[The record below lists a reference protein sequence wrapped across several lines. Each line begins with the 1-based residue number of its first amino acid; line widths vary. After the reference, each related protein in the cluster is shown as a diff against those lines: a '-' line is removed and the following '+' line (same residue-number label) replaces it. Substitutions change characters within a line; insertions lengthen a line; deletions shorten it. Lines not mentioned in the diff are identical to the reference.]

1 LHVVQIGYD
10 DTVFLRAAPSDTRVR
25 QALYAALLAERRP
38 GSRLTLLVLARRTP
52 AAAVEEG
59 ALACIAVTG
68 PRPLRAVTLLG
79 RLLALHRRRRI
90 DVLAP
95 QTVFTDGWIALAFAA
110 MTGVRVVGQLHF
122 DLFSPWARGAELG
135 AGLWGWRRRL
145 ALRLL
150 HRFDEL
156 RVVSRHLAA
165 EIRARELNPRVSVVP
180 VPATMP
186 ASSPAASSVDAQVRT
201 VLYVGRLAAQKNLS
215 RWLRVARRIADEESD
230 VEFQWAG
237 DGPLRD
243 ALLAESEAL
252 GLGSRLRWL
261 GAMPHGD
268 LPALYARASLFL
280 LTSDYEGLPRV
291 AVEAGQAG
299 LPIVATAL
307 PGLDEVIASG
317 ETGFLC
323 PPDDEAALAAA
334 ALSLLRDAGLRRRM
348 SAAARARVGRDFDP
362 RRLAERWV
370 ETLINAA
377 ERS

>member
-1 LHVVQIGYD
+1 MHAVQIGYD
-10 DTVFLRAAPSDTRVR
+10 DTVFLRAGPSDTRRR

-38 GSRLTLLVLARRTP
+38 GSRLTLLVLAPRAP
-52 AAAVEEG
+52 VAIVDEG
-59 ALACIAVTG
+59 PLACMAVTG
-68 PRPLRAVTLLG
+68 PQPWRAMALLG

-95 QTVFTDGWIALAFAA
+95 QTVFTDGWIALAFGAL
-110 MTGVRVVGQLHF
+110 TGVPVVGQVHF
-122 DLFSPWARGAELG
+122 DLFSPLARGPELG
-135 AGLWGWRRRL
+135 AGRWGWRLRL

-156 RVVSRHLAA
+156 RVVSGHLAV
-165 EIRARELNPRVSVVP
+165 EVRARARHPRVSVVP
-180 VPATMP
+180 VPALMP
-186 ASSPAASSVDAQVRT
+186 VASPAASIDTSVRR

-215 RWLRVARRIADEESD
+215 RWLRVACRIAAEEPD

-237 DGPLRD
+237 DGPLRE
-243 ALLAESEAL
+243 ALLAESDAL

-261 GAMPHGD
+261 GATPHGD
-268 LPALYARASLFL
+268 LPALYARASVFL

-291 AVEAGQAG
+291 AVEAGHAG
-299 LPIVATAL
+299 LPMVATAL

-323 PPDDEAALAAA
+323 PADDEAALAAA
-334 ALSLLRDAGLRRRM
+334 TLSLLRDAGLRRRM
-348 SAAARARVGRDFDP
+348 GDAARARVGRDFDP

-370 ETLINAA
+370 DMLIAA
-377 ERS
+377 AARA

>member
-1 LHVVQIGYD
+1 MQIGYD

-25 QALYAALLAERRP
+25 QALYATLLAERRP
-38 GSRLTLLVLARRTP
+38 GSRLTLIVLARRTP
-52 AAAVEEG
+52 AATVEDG

-68 PRPLRAVTLLG
+68 PRPLRAVALLG
-79 RLLALHRRRRI
+79 RLFALHRRRRI

-156 RVVSRHLAA
+156 RVVSAHLAT
-165 EIRARELNPRVSVVP
+165 EIRARKLNPRVSVVP
-180 VPATMP
+180 VPALMP
-186 ASSPAASSVDAQVRT
+186 ASPPAARSSDAPVRT

-215 RWLRVARRIADEESD
+215 RWLRVARRIADEEPD

-243 ALLAESEAL
+243 MLLAESDAL
-252 GLGSRLRWL
+252 GLGTRLRWL
-261 GAMPHGD
+261 GAVPHGD
-268 LPALYARASLFL
+268 LPTLYARASVFL

-299 LPIVATAL
+299 LPMVATAL

-323 PPDDEAALAAA
+323 LPDDEAALAAA
-334 ALSLLRDAGLRRRM
+334 ALSLLRDAALRRRM

-377 ERS
+377 ERA

>member
-1 LHVVQIGYD
+1 VQIGYD
-10 DTVFLRAAPSDTRVR
+10 DTVFLREAPSDTRVR
-25 QALYAALLAERRP
+25 QALYAALLTERRP
-38 GSRLTLLVLARRTP
+38 GSRLTLLVLARRAP
-52 AAAVEEG
+52 RAAVEEG
-59 ALACIAVTG
+59 GLACIAVTG
-68 PRPLRAVTLLG
+68 PRPLRAVALLG
-79 RLLALHRRRRI
+79 RLFALHRRRRI

-95 QTVFTDGWIALAFAA
+95 QTVFTDGWISLAFAA

-122 DLFSPWARGAELG
+122 DLFSPLARGAELG
-135 AGLWGWRRRL
+135 AGLWGWRQRL

-150 HRFDEL
+150 RRFDEL

-165 EIRARELNPRVSVVP
+165 EIQARKLNPRVSVVP
-180 VPATMP
+180 VPTTMP
-186 ASSPAASSVDAQVRT
+186 ATFPAGKSSDAPVRT

-215 RWLRVARRIADEESD
+215 RWLRVARRIADEEPD

-261 GAMPHGD
+261 GAVPHGD

-299 LPIVATAL
+299 LPMVATAL

-348 SAAARARVGRDFDP
+348 SAAARTRVGRDFDP

-370 ETLINAA
+370 ETLITAA
-377 ERS
+377 ERT